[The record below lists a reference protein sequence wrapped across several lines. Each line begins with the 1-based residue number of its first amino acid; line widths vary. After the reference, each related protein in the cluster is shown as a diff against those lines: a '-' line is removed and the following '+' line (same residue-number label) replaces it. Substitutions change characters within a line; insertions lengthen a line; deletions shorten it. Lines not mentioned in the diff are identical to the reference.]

1 MSIINN
7 FIYTPYKK
15 NVRVRRTS
23 VRLSVVVVVVGA
35 FLRRCQSRA
44 RFPRPKK
51 GNHVVVVVVVGAF
64 LRRCQSRAGFPG
76 PPKGNFYRE

>member
-1 MSIINN
+1 MMMMMMMIITMMI
-7 FIYTPYKK
+7 IYTPYKK

-23 VRLSVVVVVVGA
+23 VRLS
-35 FLRRCQSRA
+35 
-44 RFPRPKK
+44 
-51 GNHVVVVVVVGAF
+51 VVVVVVVGAF